1 MSDTPR
7 TDALWDNQPFGRP
20 FLSEVRE
27 FARQLER
34 ELAGVTEQRDRLAEA
49 GQAVVDRWHTP
60 LWKDVPHTAK
70 FIQNLEDALAA
81 VKGGKDE

>member
-20 FLSEVRE
+20 FLSEVGE

-34 ELAGVTEQRDRLAEA
+34 ELAEVTSQRDKLLSTLRTISFSAVDSDIKLLAD
-49 GQAVVDRWHTP
+49 Q
-60 LWKDVPHTAK
+60 
-70 FIQNLEDALAA
+70 ALAA
-81 VKGGKDE
+81 VKGWEV